1 RTIEVKRR
9 IPEQTPEQVD
19 RAPTCNFD
27 PMAIVSISAIC
38 AVDPIEPKDDN
49 RDNFALRKFLFS
61 TPGTEALND
70 LSQKYLREVAMR
82 VLALQKTG
90 FAALLTASLAVPE
103 FAAAQT
109 ATTDIGTLD
118 QETAEKAFPAKPP
131 YSPYAGRNFP
141 TRPFFGDTHLHTS
154 FSMDAG
160 AFGAR
165 LGPKDAYRFAKGE
178 EVVASSGQRAKLSRP
193 LDFLVVSD
201 HSDGMGFFPQLMSA
215 DPVLMA
221 TPQGR
226 KWYDEINSGKG
237 AQAAV

>member
-1 RTIEVKRR
+1 MK
-9 IPEQTPEQVD
+9 
-19 RAPTCNFD
+19 
-27 PMAIVSISAIC
+27 
-38 AVDPIEPKDDN
+38 
-49 RDNFALRKFLFS
+49 
-61 TPGTEALND
+61 
-70 LSQKYLREVAMR
+70 
-82 VLALQKTG
+82 VLILQKTS
-90 FAALLTASLAVPE
+90 FVVLLTASL
-103 FAAAQT
+103 T
-109 ATTDIGTLD
+109 APALSADQNVSTDIGTLD
-118 QETAEKAFPAKPP
+118 QGSAEKAFPAKPA
-131 YSPYAGRNFP
+131 YSPYADRNFP
-141 TRPFFGDTHLHTS
+141 TRPLFGDTHTHTS

-193 LDFLVVSD
+193 LDFLVVTD

-237 AQAAV
+237 AQAAEWSVTTRKSSGR